1 MLRSMWLYLYL
12 VIDVWSRKM
21 VAWDVAEV
29 VSAEIAAE
37 LMQRTC
43 IKERLSRPG
52 LWQTP
57 A

>member
-1 MLRSMWLYLYL
+1 MWLYLYL